1 MDFVVILL
9 NLIGLILYL
18 AAGGCVVVMMVG
30 FSDISSKDKTG
41 VKIALLALLAG
52 AVLVFG
58 GYWIREG
65 AEKLKRG
72 DAFTTSLKKGDAHN
86 VVWQFRSLSN
96 SKKEKYI
103 ADIFEKFY
111 NDSISSQIKF
121 IEDFGDEKISFV
133 KQKNQNLNSRIKLM
147 YDNAERMNTDTAWL
161 NFSKEIP
168 GGFFLNRVDANL
180 KDREFRKWKTD
191 EESWK
196 RVLLMDSAVMAREYL
211 KKYPN
216 GTHVVDAKRII
227 LNHTYDSYSN
237 NKSYFRVTNYDGTT
251 TLSVH
256 NSSDCEINVHYS
268 GTFAD
273 GNIKVQPHGSSSVSV
288 PNGYYHVSVHT
299 YARRAKSDY
308 WSESFN
314 GGVVSRDYRLVRE
327 Y

>member
-1 MDFVVILL
+1 MDFIVILL
-9 NLIGLILYL
+9 NFIGLILYL
-18 AAGGCVVVMMVG
+18 AAGVCNIVMLVG

-52 AVLVFG
+52 IVLVSG

-65 AEKLKRG
+65 AGKIKRR
-72 DAFTTSLKKGDAHN
+72 DAFATSLKEGDAHN
-86 VVWQFRSLSN
+86 VVWKFRSLSN

-103 ADIFEKFY
+103 ADIYERFY
-111 NDSISSQIKF
+111 NDSISGQINF
-121 IEDFGDEKISFV
+121 INDFGDEKISFV
-133 KQKNQNLNSRIKLM
+133 EQKNQRLNSQIEKM
-147 YDNAERMNTDTAWL
+147 YDNAERTNTDTAWF
-161 NFSKEIP
+161 NFSKVIP
-168 GGFFLNRVDANL
+168 GTFFLNRVDTNL
-180 KDREFRKWKTD
+180 KAREFRKWKTD
-191 EESWK
+191 EDAWG
-196 RVLLMDSAVMAREYL
+196 RVRLMDSTVMSREYL

-216 GTHVVDAKRII
+216 GAHVVDAKRII
-227 LNHTYDSYSN
+227 LNHTFDSYTN

-273 GNIKVQPHGSSSVSV
+273 GNIKVQPYGSSSVSV
-288 PNGYYHVSVHT
+288 PNGYYHVSVNT
-299 YARRAKSDY
+299 YTRRAKSDY

-327 Y
+327 N

>member
-1 MDFVVILL
+1 MDFIVILL

-18 AAGGCVVVMMVG
+18 AAGGCVIVMIAV
-30 FSDISSKDKTG
+30 FPSEDKTE
-41 VKIALLALLAG
+41 VKTALLALLAG
-52 AVLVFG
+52 VALVFG

-65 AEKLKRG
+65 AEKLKRE
-72 DAFTTSLKKGDAHN
+72 DTFTTSLKKGDAHN

-96 SKKEKYI
+96 SRKEKYI
-103 ADIFEKFY
+103 ADIYERFY
-111 NDSISSQIKF
+111 NDSIFGQIKF
-121 IEDFGDEKISFV
+121 INDFGDEKISFV
-133 KQKNQNLNSRIKLM
+133 VQKNQYLNSRIEKM
-147 YDNAERMNTDTAWL
+147 YYNAERMNTDTVWF

-168 GGFFLNRVDANL
+168 GRFFLNRVDTNL
-180 KDREFRKWKTD
+180 KAREFRKWKTD

-227 LNHTYDSYSN
+227 LNHTFDSYTD
-237 NKSYFRVTNYDGTT
+237 NKSCFRVTNYDGTT
-251 TLSVH
+251 TLLVH

-273 GNIKVQPHGSSSVSV
+273 GNMKVQPYGSSSVLV
-288 PNGYYHVSVHT
+288 PNGYYNVSVSAYT
-299 YARRAKSDY
+299 RRAKSDY